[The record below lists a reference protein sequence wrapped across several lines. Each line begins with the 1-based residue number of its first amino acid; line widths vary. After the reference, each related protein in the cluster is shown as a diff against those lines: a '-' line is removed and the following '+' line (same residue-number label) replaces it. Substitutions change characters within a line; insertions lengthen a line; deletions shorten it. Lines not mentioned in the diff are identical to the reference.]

1 MRYPLSRPVSRAP
14 GLLRAR
20 ARGFTLVELMIAVA
34 ILAIIAAVALPLYT
48 QYSVRTYRTEAQ
60 ADLLNCAQ
68 GMERYAAQNFDYDGA
83 VAAFAAGTICNPRS
97 DDQGRYNIGV
107 AVPAD
112 DQFILT
118 ATPVGGAVADEELM
132 TYNQA
137 GVRGWDLNGDGDT
150 DDAGEDTWEE

>member
-1 MRYPLSRPVSRAP
+1 MRYPSRRPASSAY
-14 GLLRAR
+14 AN

-48 QYSVRTYRTEAQ
+48 QYSIRTYRTEAQ

-97 DDQGRYNIGV
+97 DDQGRYNIAV

-112 DQFILT
+112 DQFVLT
-118 ATPVGGAVADEELM
+118 ATPVGGAVAGDGLM

-137 GVRGWDLNGDGDT
+137 GVRGWDRNGNNNTG
-150 DDAGEDTWEE
+150 DAGEDTWEE

>member
-1 MRYPLSRPVSRAP
+1 MCDSRT
-14 GLLRAR
+14 

-34 ILAIIAAVALPLYT
+34 ILAIIAAVALPLYN
-48 QYSVRTYRTEAQ
+48 QYSIRTYRTEAQ

-83 VAAFAAGTICNPRS
+83 VAAFAGGNICNPRS

-118 ATPVGGAVADEELM
+118 ATPVGGAVAGDGLL
-132 TYNQA
+132 TYDQA
-137 GVRGWDLNGDGDT
+137 GARGWDRNNDGDAT
-150 DDAGEDTWEE
+150 DAGEDSWEE